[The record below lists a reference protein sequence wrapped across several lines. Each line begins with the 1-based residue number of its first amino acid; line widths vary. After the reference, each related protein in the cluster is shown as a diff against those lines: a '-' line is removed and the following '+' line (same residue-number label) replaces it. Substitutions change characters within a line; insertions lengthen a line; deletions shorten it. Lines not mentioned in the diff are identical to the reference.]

1 MSGWHPA
8 HVRKA
13 KKLRQKKLR
22 VLRRAANAQAG
33 LKAIS
38 SLVHVGSRMVISVV
52 MKAVKI
58 VRAAL
63 RAVQKDVPT
72 GQLVVRKDVRQTV
85 PRVVKVISSRVHA
98 VSAMVISAAKK
109 VARIVRAVMKVVPR
123 AGQRVAAH
131 VRKVAMI
138 GSRNAVRASA
148 NAPS

>member
-8 HVRKA
+8 HARKA
-13 KKLRQKKLR
+13 KKPRQKKLR
-22 VLRRAANAQAG
+22 VPRLAANAQAG

-38 SLVHVGSRMVISVV
+38 SLVHVVSRM
-52 MKAVKI
+52 KI

-148 NAPS
+148 SAPS